1 MNKSF
6 IKQILRE
13 SFGMRTEASAEP
25 KNNEK
30 RRNTKAKIESEYAE
44 ITSGFKGLGSPSQA
58 DIMQMAGMG
67 SVGDKTAESLFGKK
81 LRREKNDEGGVYQ
94 FNEKERASV
103 IKAQA
108 SARK

>member
-1 MNKSF
+1 MSKSF

-13 SFGMRTEASAEP
+13 SFGLATEASDEANKGP
-25 KNNEK
+25 HKEK
-30 RRNTKAKIESEYAE
+30 RAKVEAEYAQ
-44 ITSGFKGLGSPSQA
+44 ITHGFNGLGAPSQA
-58 DIMQMAGMG
+58 DIMQMAGLG
-67 SVGDKTAESLFGKK
+67 RVGDKTAESLFGKK

>member
-13 SFGMRTEASAEP
+13 SFGMRTEVSAEP

-30 RRNTKAKIESEYAE
+30 PKEKKAKAEAEYAE
-44 ITSGFKGLGSPSQA
+44 ITNGFEGLGAPSQA

-67 SVGDKTAESLFGKK
+67 SVGNKTDESLFGKK
-81 LRREKNDEGGVYQ
+81 LRREKNDEGGIYQ

>member
-1 MNKSF
+1 MSKSF

-13 SFGMRTEASAEP
+13 SFGLATETSDKP
-25 KNNEK
+25 IHKEK
-30 RRNTKAKIESEYAE
+30 KAKVEAEYAQ
-44 ITSGFKGLGSPSQA
+44 ITHGFSGLGAPNQA

-94 FNEKERASV
+94 FDEKERASV